1 VAKLTPEMKEI
12 AGKMQV
18 WSVATADKD
27 GMPNVVP
34 IAFAKV
40 LSDDEILLVDNFL
53 DKTKANIKADPKV
66 AISVWDLEQLKGYQF
81 KGTARIETSGT
92 VFDEG
97 VKMVESVM
105 PQLETRSAVIV
116 TVTEIYVTTPGPDAG
131 KRLS

>member
-1 VAKLTPEMKEI
+1 MAKLTPEMKEI

-18 WSVATADKD
+18 WAVATAGKD

-53 DKTKANIKADPKV
+53 EKTKANIKADPKV
-66 AISVWDLEQLKGYQF
+66 AISVWDLEHLTGYQF

-92 VFDEG
+92 LFDEG

-105 PQLETRSAVIV
+105 PQLKTRSAVIV
-116 TVTEIYVTTPGPDAG
+116 TVKEIYVTSPGPDAG
-131 KRLS
+131 KMVS